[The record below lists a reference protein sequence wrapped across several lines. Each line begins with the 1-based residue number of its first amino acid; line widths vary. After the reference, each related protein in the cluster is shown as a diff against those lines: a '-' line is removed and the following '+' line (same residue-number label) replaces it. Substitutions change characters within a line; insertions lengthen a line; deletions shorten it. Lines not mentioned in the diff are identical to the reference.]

1 MLVSQRKRRPR
12 PMAFIEASGR
22 RRARQNDR
30 PCPVPVQIR
39 TKVWIERDGG
49 FVIGEGGLRLLLE
62 VVAQGSL
69 LAASREIGWSY
80 RHAWQY
86 LRRAEQALG
95 FALVTPRSGKGA
107 RRGTKVT
114 PEGHSVLQMLERA
127 RARLDRSAGP
137 SGLTVKEIAARGAGR
152 RRPPVIRSP

>member
-1 MLVSQRKRRPR
+1 M
-12 PMAFIEASGR
+12 
-22 RRARQNDR
+22 
-30 PCPVPVQIR
+30 
-39 TKVWIERDGG
+39 ERDGG

-62 VVAQGSL
+62 VVALGSL

-86 LRRAEQALG
+86 LRRAGQALG
-95 FALVTPRSGKGA
+95 FALVTPRPGKGA

-137 SGLTVKEIAARGAGR
+137 SGLTLKEIARSRGLDPARTQTSPRNYPGSCSQRAPKSPKGEDVR
-152 RRPPVIRSP
+152 SANLLGVVCRALGPVSI